1 MITRG
6 KRAFTHTTIIVVNED
21 YINVL
26 VVAVTVVYQDCRS
39 AYGGQQ

>member
-1 MITRG
+1 MITKG
-6 KRAFTHTTIIVVNED
+6 KRAFTHATIVVNED

-26 VVAVTVVYQDCRS
+26 VVAITVVYQDCRS